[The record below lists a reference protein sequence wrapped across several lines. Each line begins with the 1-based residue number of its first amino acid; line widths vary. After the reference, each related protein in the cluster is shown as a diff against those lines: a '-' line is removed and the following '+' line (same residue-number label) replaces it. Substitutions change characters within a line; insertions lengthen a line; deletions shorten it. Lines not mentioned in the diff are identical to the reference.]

1 MNPQLHRWFDQG
13 HAKDAII
20 GDGEFFCR
28 CHTWGDHD
36 TILVLGQ
43 LLGWTTTNNKCPDA
57 AKAFIG
63 ALEFLAST
71 NRTDNAFRLVLSY
84 IIISE
89 DRDESLPIDMEHVC
103 RSLAELAR
111 RHADDLSTNAQQRAL
126 VLDVATRLPRLADM
140 LSLHIKAT
148 SDANV
153 A

>member
-1 MNPQLHRWFDQG
+1 MNPKLYRWFDEG
-13 HAKDAII
+13 HARDALI

-36 TILVLGQ
+36 TILVFGQ
-43 LLGWTTTNNKCPDA
+43 LLDWATTNNKYPNA
-57 AKAFIG
+57 AKAFSE
-63 ALEFLAST
+63 ALDFLASA

-89 DRDESLPIDMEHVC
+89 DSEQSLPIDMEHVC

-111 RHADDLSTNAQQRAL
+111 RQAPALSSETQLRDL
-126 VLDVATRLPRLADM
+126 VLHVAARLPRLADI
-140 LSLHIKAT
+140 LDLHIKEIP
-148 SDANV
+148 DANV